1 MHKAVNLTLWT
12 FSFFILGCEVSHKIL
27 RTDSA
32 LSTIKQ
38 VYQRFGAG
46 SEAVRAIRRALIGAI
61 VISTYN
67 NKTYRIDD
75 VDFGSSPLSKL
86 QSNSSKNNFASY

>member
-1 MHKAVNLTLWT
+1 MVYGR
-12 FSFFILGCEVSHKIL
+12 SFFILGCEVSHKIL

-75 VDFGSSPLSKL
+75 VDFGSSPSSKL
-86 QSNSSKNNFASY
+86 QLTKLIQKYFFVLF